1 VRVELVFAL
10 PLAQDIVALD
20 LPQGAS
26 VAQAI
31 AQGCP
36 QFDPA
41 QHAVAI
47 HGQAATLETAL
58 REGDRVEVLRAL
70 RVDPKEAR
78 RRRQSR
84 RGSAR

>member
-1 VRVELVFAL
+1 VRIEIVFAL
-10 PLAQDIVALD
+10 PLAQEIAALD
-20 LPQGAS
+20 LPQGAT

-31 AQGCP
+31 AQGCA

-41 QHAVAI
+41 RHAVAI
-47 HGQAATLETAL
+47 RGQAATLETAL

-70 RVDPKEAR
+70 QVDPKEAR